1 MSGKTRRK
9 RVSKAAM
16 LREWAALEEVAAQPR
31 ELDPAVAALI
41 DTYSVPGL
49 DGEHAEAVRCF
60 MREVFTAG
68 SVTGERAVRNQRAGV
83 SGLAAFAVSRGL
95 TLRLDVVMTT
105 ALIDE
110 FIRVGAAGSS
120 DAMRARRRTELLR
133 MARVV
138 NPGPAAP
145 PQLSSIPHQAIR
157 PPYTPA
163 EMVVN
168 RRVAR
173 EQPPGARRR
182 DLCAVVA
189 LGAGAG
195 ADSVDLRR
203 LCVEHVVDLG
213 ESRGWQVA
221 FQAPRPRVV
230 PVRVEYESLLA
241 MAVADRPG
249 DHLVIGTK
257 VDRRNTASRVIDR
270 AVLIGV
276 PTLDQSRLRA
286 TWLADL
292 MTDSVPLG
300 VLLRTAGLQSARSLA
315 DLLPHL
321 GPWLER
327 KGLPATVTDYDVLRG
342 GAR

>member
-1 MSGKTRRK
+1 MNGKAPK

-16 LREWAALEEVAAQPR
+16 LREWAALKEVAAQPR
-31 ELDPAVAALI
+31 ELDPALAELI

-49 DGEHAEAVRCF
+49 DGAPAEAVRGF

-68 SVTGERAVRNQRAGV
+68 SVTGQRAVRNQRAGV
-83 SGLAAFAVSRGL
+83 SGLAVFAVSRGVP
-95 TLRLDVVMTT
+95 LRLDAVMTT

-110 FIRVGAAGSS
+110 FTRVGSAGSS

-133 MARVV
+133 MARAV
-138 NPGPAAP
+138 NPGPEAP
-145 PQLSSIPHQAIR
+145 PRLSPIPHQAIR

-163 EMVVN
+163 EMVVL

-182 DLCAVVA
+182 HLCALVA

-195 ADSVDLRR
+195 ADSVDLRGLR
-203 LCVEHVVDLG
+203 VEHVVDLG
-213 ESRGWQVA
+213 QDRGWQVA
-221 FQAPRPRVV
+221 FQAPRPRIV

-241 MAVADRPG
+241 EAVACRAG

-257 VDRRNTASRVIDR
+257 ADRRNTAARVIER

-276 PTLDQSRLRA
+276 PDLDQSRLRA

-292 MTDSVPLG
+292 MTDPVPLG
-300 VLLRTAGLQSARSLA
+300 VLLRAAGLLSARSLA
-315 DLLPHL
+315 ELLPHL
-321 GPWLER
+321 GPWLQH
-327 KGLPATVTDYDVLRG
+327 KGLPAAVIDYDVLRG